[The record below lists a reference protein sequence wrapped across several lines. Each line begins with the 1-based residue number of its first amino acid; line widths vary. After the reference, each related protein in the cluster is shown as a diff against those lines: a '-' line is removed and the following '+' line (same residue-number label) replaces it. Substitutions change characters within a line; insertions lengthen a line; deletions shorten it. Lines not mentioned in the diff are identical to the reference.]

1 MCLRPFRSAEQ
12 VDRHIDNCPG
22 PQPTPPASYNLRQL
36 RPAPIPT
43 PYERPVLP
51 ALHPHIP
58 PPPPPNS
65 RAMTPLPKVNYAMYN
80 DSKLRLLLSELGLST
95 YGNRSLLSARHKEFV
110 NLHNSNIDRPHPQ
123 SRAELLRQ
131 LERWDATQQTLSRG
145 EKRKDLDGKEWGI
158 KCKDDFQEL
167 ARRARETAK
176 RRKVE
181 KEVSKEQGAVV
192 EGDGMNGEGPSAVIS
207 SQETVA
213 L

>member
-1 MCLRPFRSAEQ
+1 
-12 VDRHIDNCPG
+12 
-22 PQPTPPASYNLRQL
+22 
-36 RPAPIPT
+36 
-43 PYERPVLP
+43 
-51 ALHPHIP
+51 
-58 PPPPPNS
+58 
-65 RAMTPLPKVNYAMYN
+65 MYN
-80 DSKLRLLLSELGLST
+80 DSKLRSLLSELGLST

-110 NLHNSNIDRPHPQ
+110 NLHNSNIDRARPQ

-167 ARRARETAK
+167 ARRARESAK

-181 KEVSKEQGAVV
+181 KDNSKEQGAVV
-192 EGDGMNGEGPSAVIS
+192 DGGGMNGEGPSAVKS

>member
-1 MCLRPFRSAEQ
+1 M
-12 VDRHIDNCPG
+12 
-22 PQPTPPASYNLRQL
+22 
-36 RPAPIPT
+36 
-43 PYERPVLP
+43 
-51 ALHPHIP
+51 
-58 PPPPPNS
+58 
-65 RAMTPLPKVNYAMYN
+65 
-80 DSKLRLLLSELGLST
+80 
-95 YGNRSLLSARHKEFV
+95 
-110 NLHNSNIDRPHPQ
+110 
-123 SRAELLRQ
+123 RQ

-192 EGDGMNGEGPSAVIS
+192 DGDGMNGEGPSAVIS